1 MPSSR
6 LPNGYKTVDKTT
18 IRGRLN
24 NASPLD
30 KGLRSLLVK
39 DTTIRNEKEASE
51 KIKPPVAKVKS
62 LSDIISN
69 NIQASNDLRTITH
82 YIKRAEQIWTT
93 LLLKPNGDQP
103 NLLIYDS
110 QQSDIKNAKLH
121 ELLLTVVQN
130 HFTTKYPFE
139 EVIPQIIKDVMFRTG
154 SYALVHLSHSVLD
167 HLINGMEVPPEPGEE
182 KKGSRAGTEA
192 FRSITETVLAKHFVG
207 GNWGKALNLG
217 YIRQKRNDNPGSFI
231 GFESLYGSG
240 TREPE
245 YNLVD
250 PALKWTFT
258 DNPMVIKA
266 GELAQKLREDRLRQM
281 SGNESLDNWINN
293 RYVKKKGQK
302 RKTNNNNL
310 NIVSKETLEDEI
322 KSMYPDRKYDANET
336 LTVRKGKF
344 YSGNGRGI
352 GISYH
357 WPSEAIIN
365 VCLNGDVGKPF
376 GHILLTD
383 PETGE
388 PLKNTSD
395 VKFYQKSPGGAT
407 EQKPMTGSMNEIISH
422 IRQVAAGGEC
432 EHDMSWMVELASANL
447 EKEFTEGLL
456 NGDLKKDVT
465 ITLTEEN
472 KKLYMSRALRDQG
485 VRAIFVPAEYV
496 TYIAIDF
503 SKLGV
508 GRSLIDEAKLH
519 ITRLAVLDTADA
531 LAQVENSISHTLMTI
546 DPESEDFDVRN
557 TVAMLRDEYFAN
569 NPTLHDILGYNNV
582 SIDAVLDRFKE
593 QTLTIK
599 VNPGDNPNM
608 VAPQIEAGQMNREP
622 LKSIDRDTREGL
634 LNTISGMFGLKRSW
648 MDDIGEGNDFAVEAL
663 AEQELLRNQT
673 NDYSRTFS
681 RYFTDTM
688 RKYMRVNE
696 PLIGE
701 LIDTIK
707 ENKKLYMK
715 PDQTG
720 ELEID
725 EELKEKLA
733 ADSDDDDVTPEEMDM
748 IKVVLTDFLNTF
760 FVTLPTPAITDSLNK
775 LEDKLATVDKL
786 VTSWL
791 ELGGG
796 AIALKKYADAAG
808 MDGDNVVA
816 SIKAVILNEAFE
828 RFNLPMPFESIL
840 NNGEQG
846 GILNMVAHAADLEN
860 NVLRFLQEWLKGTKK
875 NRNLLERIKAK
886 VDKEEGIEPA
896 PADDFPSEPGMDVN
910 DENTT
915 YDIDN
920 MPEPQMN
927 EDEQTTTEEQPTEE
941 VPDETD
947 PNAEPKELT
956 EEEELAQLA
965 SEAGTEPTDKADDL
979 WVD

>member
-1 MPSSR
+1 MPSSK
-6 LPNGYKTVDKTT
+6 LPDGYKTVDRTT
-18 IRGRLN
+18 IRGRLK

-39 DTTIRNEKEASE
+39 DTNIRNEKDAQE
-51 KIKPPVAKVKS
+51 KIKPPVSKVKS

-69 NIQASNDLRTITH
+69 NIQATNDLRTITH

-103 NLLIYDS
+103 DLLIYDS
-110 QQSDIKNAKLH
+110 QQSDVKNGKLH
-121 ELLLTVVQN
+121 ELLLTVVKN

-139 EVIPQIIKDVMFRTG
+139 EIIPQIIKDVMFRTG

-167 HLINGMEVPPEPGEE
+167 HLINGMEVPLEPGE
-182 KKGSRAGTEA
+182 KKGPEGNNLAGMESM
-192 FRSITETVLAKHFVG
+192 RSITDTVLAKHFVA
-207 GNWGKALNLG
+207 GNWGQALNLG
-217 YIRQKRNDNPGSFI
+217 YIRKTRNSNPGSFV
-231 GFESLYGSG
+231 GFESLYTSG
-240 TREPE
+240 PREPE
-245 YNLVD
+245 YNIVD
-250 PALKWTFT
+250 DRLKWTFT

-281 SGNESLDNWINN
+281 SGSESLDNWITN
-293 RYVKKKGQK
+293 RYTKRKGDKK
-302 RKTNNNNL
+302 KTNNNNL
-310 NIVSKETLEDEI
+310 NIVSKKTLEEDI
-322 KSMYPDRKYDANET
+322 KGMYPDRNYDQNET

-352 GISYH
+352 GITYH

-365 VCLNGDVGKPF
+365 VCLNGEVGKPF

-395 VKFYQKSPGGAT
+395 VKFYQKAKGAG
-407 EQKPMTGSMNEIISH
+407 EVDGKPMTGSMNEIISH
-422 IRQVAAGGEC
+422 LRQIAAGGEC
-432 EHDMSWMVELASANL
+432 EHDMGWMTELASANL
-447 EKEFTEGLL
+447 EKEFVEGLL

-465 ITLTEEN
+465 ISLTEEN

-496 TYIAIDF
+496 TYIALDF

-546 DPESEDFDVRN
+546 DPETEDFDVRN

-593 QTLTIK
+593 QTLTVK
-599 VNPGDNPNM
+599 VNPGDNPNI
-608 VAPQIEAGQMNREP
+608 VAPQIDAQQMNREP

-648 MDDIGEGNDFAVEAL
+648 MDDTGEGNDFAVEAL

-725 EELKEKLA
+725 DELREKLSTEA
-733 ADSDDDDVTPEEMDM
+733 GEDEDVSPEEMDV
-748 IKVVLTDFLNTF
+748 IKIILTDFMNTF

-775 LEDKLATVDKL
+775 LDDKLQTVEKL
-786 VTSWL
+786 VANWL
-791 ELGGG
+791 DLGGG
-796 AIALKKYADAAG
+796 AAMLKKRAEEAG
-808 MDGDNVVA
+808 MDADSVIG
-816 SIKAVILNEAFE
+816 SIKAVILNEAFQ

-840 NNGEQG
+840 NDGSNG
-846 GILNMVAHAADLEN
+846 GILNMVHNAADLEN
-860 NVLRFLQEWLKGTKK
+860 NVLRFLTEWLKGTKK
-875 NRNLLERIKAK
+875 NRSMLERLKAK
-886 VDKEEGIEPA
+886 VEKEDGIEPVEE
-896 PADDFPSEPGMDVN
+896 PNPGMDVN
-910 DENTT
+910 QENTD
-915 YDIDN
+915 YNIDN
-920 MPEPQMN
+920 LPEPQMN
-927 EDEQTTTEEQPTEE
+927 PSENPEETPPEEQPQEE
-941 VPDETD
+941 VETQSS
-947 PNAEPKELT
+947 
-956 EEEELAQLA
+956 EEQQLEQQA
-965 SEAGTEPTDKADDL
+965 NEDGTAPTDKADDL
-979 WVD
+979 WAD

>member
-1 MPSSR
+1 MSK
-6 LPNGYKTVDKTT
+6 LANGYKPVDRTG
-18 IRGRLN
+18 IRGRLK

-30 KGLRSLLVK
+30 QGLRSLLVK
-39 DTTIRNEKEASE
+39 DTSIRNNKDAEEKL
-51 KIKPPVAKVKS
+51 KPPVAKVKS

-103 NLLIYDS
+103 DLLIYDS

-121 ELLLTVVQN
+121 ELLLTVVKN

-139 EVIPQIIKDVMFRTG
+139 EIIPQIIKDVMFRTG

-167 HLINGMEVPPEPGEE
+167 HLINGMEVPLDKNDP
-182 KKGSRAGTEA
+182 KNKNGSVAGTEA
-192 FRSITETVLAKHFVG
+192 FKSITDTVLQKHFVG
-207 GNWGKALNLG
+207 GDWSKALNLG
-217 YIRQKRNDNPGSFI
+217 YIRKTRNDKPGSFV
-231 GFESLYGSG
+231 GFESLYTSG
-240 TREPE
+240 PREPE
-245 YNLVD
+245 YHLVD
-250 PALKWTFT
+250 PSLKWTFT

-281 SGNESLDNWINN
+281 SGSESLDNWINN
-293 RYVKKKGQK
+293 RFTKTKGRK
-302 RKTNNNNL
+302 KTNKNHL
-310 NIVSKETLEDEI
+310 NIVSKETLEEDI
-322 KSMYPDRKYDANET
+322 KGMYPDRNYDQNET
-336 LTVRKGKF
+336 LSVRKGKF

-352 GISYH
+352 GITYH

-365 VCLNGDVGKPF
+365 VCLNGEVGKPF

-395 VKFYQKSPGGAT
+395 VKFYQKTKGAG
-407 EQKPMTGSMNEIISH
+407 EVDSKPMTGSMNEIISH

-432 EHDMSWMVELASANL
+432 EHDMGWMVELASANL
-447 EKEFTEGLL
+447 EKEFIEGLL

-465 ITLTEEN
+465 ISLTEEN
-472 KKLYMSRALRDQG
+472 KKLYFSRALRDQG

-496 TYIAIDF
+496 TYIALDF

-546 DPESEDFDVRN
+546 DPETEDFDIRN
-557 TVAMLRDEYFAN
+557 TVAMVRDEYFAN

-599 VNPGDNPNM
+599 VNPGDNPNI
-608 VAPQIEAGQMNREP
+608 VAPQIEAQQMNREP
-622 LKSIDRDTREGL
+622 LKSIDRETRDGL
-634 LNTISGMFGLKRSW
+634 LDTISGMFGLKRSW
-648 MDDIGEGNDFAVEAL
+648 MDDTGEGNDFAVEAL

-720 ELEID
+720 ELDID
-725 EELKEKLA
+725 DELKERLA
-733 ADSDDDDVTPEEMDM
+733 ADSDDDDVSPEEMDI

-775 LEDKLATVDKL
+775 LDDKLATIEKL
-786 VTSWL
+786 VSNWL
-791 ELGGG
+791 DLGGG
-796 AIALKKYADAAG
+796 ADMLKKRATEAG
-808 MDGDNVVA
+808 MDPDSVVG
-816 SIKAVILNEAFE
+816 SIKAVILNEAFQ

-840 NNGEQG
+840 NNGENG
-846 GILNMVAHAADLEN
+846 GMLNMVQHAADLEN
-860 NVLRFLQEWLKGTKK
+860 NVLRFLTEWLKGTKK
-875 NRNLLERIKAK
+875 NRNMLERLKAK
-886 VDKEEGIEPA
+886 VEKEEGLEPA
-896 PADDFPSEPGMDVN
+896 DNSADDLGN
-910 DENTT
+910 GN
-915 YDIDN
+915 YNIDN
-920 MPEPQMN
+920 LPEPQVN
-927 EDEQTTTEEQPTEE
+927 TTDVPPEE
-941 VPDETD
+941 VPQEGV
-947 PNAEPKELT
+947 PQEQPQ
-956 EEEELAQLA
+956 EEEVETKTSEEQQL
-965 SEAGTEPTDKADDL
+965 EQQAGEEGTAPANKADDL
-979 WVD
+979 WSD

>member
-1 MPSSR
+1 MSSR
-6 LPNGYKTVDKTT
+6 LGNGYKPVDKTT
-18 IRGRLN
+18 IRGRLK

-39 DTTIRNEKEASE
+39 DTAIRNEKEAEE
-51 KIKPPVAKVKS
+51 KTKPPIGKVKS

-103 NLLIYDS
+103 DLLIYDS
-110 QQSDIKNAKLH
+110 QQSDVKNAKLH
-121 ELLLTVVQN
+121 ELLLTVVKN

-139 EVIPQIIKDVMFRTG
+139 EIIPQIIKDVLFRTG

-167 HLINGMEVPPEPGEE
+167 HLINGMEVPYEKGER
-182 KKGSRAGTEA
+182 KPDGTIAGNEH
-192 FRSITETVLAKHFVG
+192 FQSITESVLAKHFVG

-217 YIRQKRNDNPGSFI
+217 YIRKERNANPGNFI
-231 GFESLYGSG
+231 GFESLYGSSN
-240 TREPE
+240 REPE

-250 PALKWTFT
+250 DRLKWTFT

-266 GELAQKLREDRLRQM
+266 GELAQRMREDRLRQM
-281 SGNESLDNWINN
+281 SGSESLDNWINN
-293 RYVKKKGQK
+293 RYVKKKGGK
-302 RKTNNNNL
+302 KKTNNNNL
-310 NIVSKETLEDEI
+310 NIVSKQTLEEDI
-322 KSMYPDRKYDANET
+322 KGMYPDRNYDQNET

-365 VCLNGDVGKPF
+365 VCLNGEVGKPF

-395 VKFYQKSPGGAT
+395 VKYYQKAKGAGET
-407 EQKPMTGSMNEIISH
+407 SDKPMTGSMNEIISH
-422 IRQVAAGGEC
+422 IRQVAAGNEC
-432 EHDMSWMVELASANL
+432 EHDMGWMVELASANL
-447 EKEFTEGLL
+447 EKEFIEGLL

-465 ITLTEEN
+465 ISLTEEN

-546 DPESEDFDVRN
+546 DPESEDFDIRN
-557 TVAMLRDEYFAN
+557 TVAMVRDEYFAN

-593 QTLTIK
+593 QTLTVK

-608 VAPQIEAGQMNREP
+608 VTPQIEAQQMNREP

-648 MDDIGEGNDFAVEAL
+648 MDDTGEGNDFAVEAL

-681 RYFTDTM
+681 RFFTDTM

-701 LIDTIK
+701 LIDVIK

-720 ELEID
+720 ELELD
-725 EELKEKLA
+725 DELKEKLSA
-733 ADSDDDDVTPEEMDM
+733 ESDEDDDISPEEMDI

-775 LEDKLATVDKL
+775 LDDKLQTVEKL
-786 VTSWL
+786 VANWL
-791 ELGGG
+791 DLGGG
-796 AIALKKYADAAG
+796 SDMLKARATEAG
-808 MDGDNVVA
+808 MDADAVIG
-816 SIKAVILNEAFE
+816 SIKAVILNEAFQ

-840 NNGEQG
+840 NDGSNG
-846 GILNMVAHAADLEN
+846 GILNMVNNAADLEN

-875 NRNLLERIKAK
+875 NRTMLERLKAK
-886 VDKEEGIEPA
+886 VDKEEGIGGGEEV
-896 PADDFPSEPGMDVN
+896 DPSLNPEEGN
-910 DENTT
+910 E

-920 MPEPQMN
+920 LPEVDQETPPEETPPEETPPEENPEEEVQS
-927 EDEQTTTEEQPTEE
+927 QTTEEQEVESQGTEE
-941 VPDETD
+941 
-947 PNAEPKELT
+947 
-956 EEEELAQLA
+956 
-965 SEAGTEPTDKADDL
+965 GTAPSDSADDI
-979 WVD
+979 WGAGQ

>member
-1 MPSSR
+1 MSK
-6 LPNGYKTVDKTT
+6 LANGYKTVDRTG
-18 IRGRLN
+18 IRGRLK

-30 KGLRSLLVK
+30 QGLRSLLVK
-39 DTTIRNEKEASE
+39 DTSIRNNKDAEEKL
-51 KIKPPVAKVKS
+51 KPPVAKVKS

-103 NLLIYDS
+103 DLLIYDS

-121 ELLLTVVQN
+121 ELLLTVVKN

-139 EVIPQIIKDVMFRTG
+139 EIIPQIIKDVMFRTG

-167 HLINGMEVPPEPGEE
+167 HLINGMEVPLDKDDPKNKNP
-182 KKGSRAGTEA
+182 SLAGTEA
-192 FRSITETVLAKHFVG
+192 FQSITQTVLDKHFVG
-207 GNWGKALNLG
+207 GDWSKALNLG
-217 YIRQKRNDNPGSFI
+217 YIRKTRNNNPGSFV
-231 GFESLYGSG
+231 GFESLYTTGP
-240 TREPE
+240 REPE

-250 PALKWTFT
+250 PSLKWTFT

-281 SGNESLDNWINN
+281 SGSESLDNWITN
-293 RYVKKKGQK
+293 RFTKPKGRK
-302 RKTNNNNL
+302 KTNKNHL
-310 NIVSKETLEDEI
+310 NIVSKETLEEDI
-322 KSMYPDRKYDANET
+322 KGMYPDRNYDQNET
-336 LTVRKGKF
+336 LSVRKGKF

-352 GISYH
+352 GITYH

-365 VCLNGDVGKPF
+365 VCLNGEIGKPF

-395 VKFYQKSPGGAT
+395 VKFYQKAKGAG
-407 EQKPMTGSMNEIISH
+407 EVDNKPMTGSINEVISH

-432 EHDMSWMVELASANL
+432 EHDMGWMVELASANL
-447 EKEFTEGLL
+447 EKEFIEGLL

-465 ITLTEEN
+465 ISLTEEN

-496 TYIAIDF
+496 TYIALDF

-546 DPESEDFDVRN
+546 DPEAEDFDIRN
-557 TVAMLRDEYFAN
+557 TVAMVRDEYFAN

-593 QTLTIK
+593 QTLTVK
-599 VNPGDNPNM
+599 VNPGDNPNI
-608 VAPQIEAGQMNREP
+608 VAPQIEAQQMNREP

-648 MDDIGEGNDFAVEAL
+648 MDDTGEGNDFAVEAL

-681 RYFTDTM
+681 RFFTDTM

-720 ELEID
+720 ELDID
-725 EELKEKLA
+725 DELKEKLA

-775 LEDKLATVDKL
+775 LDDKLTTIEKL
-786 VTSWL
+786 VANWL
-791 ELGGG
+791 DLGGG
-796 AIALKKYADAAG
+796 ADMLKKRATDAG
-808 MDGDNVVA
+808 MDPDAVIG
-816 SIKAVILNEAFE
+816 SIKAVILNEAFQ

-840 NNGEQG
+840 NSGENG
-846 GILNMVAHAADLEN
+846 GILNMVQHAADLEN
-860 NVLRFLQEWLKGTKK
+860 NVLRFLSEWLKGTKK
-875 NRNLLERIKAK
+875 NRNMLERLKAK
-886 VDKEEGIEPA
+886 VDKEEGLDTPENPT
-896 PADDFPSEPGMDVN
+896 DDLSGN
-910 DENTT
+910 YN
-915 YDIDN
+915 IDN
-920 MPEPQMN
+920 LPEPQVN
-927 EDEQTTTEEQPTEE
+927 TGEVPAEE
-941 VPDETD
+941 VPQEEVQQEQPQEEVEAKTS
-947 PNAEPKELT
+947 EEQELEQQAG
-956 EEEELAQLA
+956 EE
-965 SEAGTEPTDKADDL
+965 GTAPANKADDL
-979 WVD
+979 WND

>member
-1 MPSSR
+1 MSK
-6 LPNGYKTVDKTT
+6 LANGYKTVDRTG
-18 IRGRLN
+18 IRGRLK

-39 DTTIRNEKEASE
+39 DTSIRNSKEAE
-51 KIKPPVAKVKS
+51 DKIKPPVAKVKS

-103 NLLIYDS
+103 DLLIYDS

-121 ELLLTVVQN
+121 ELLLTVVKN

-139 EVIPQIIKDVMFRTG
+139 EIIPQIIKDVMFRTG

-167 HLINGMEVPPEPGEE
+167 HLINGMEVPLDKNDPKNKNP
-182 KKGSRAGTEA
+182 SLAGTES
-192 FRSITETVLAKHFVG
+192 FKSITDTVLQKHFVG
-207 GNWGKALNLG
+207 GDWGKALNLG
-217 YIRQKRNDNPGSFI
+217 YIRQKRNDNPGSFV
-231 GFESLYGSG
+231 GFESLYGPG

-250 PALKWTFT
+250 PSLKWTFT

-281 SGNESLDNWINN
+281 SGSESLENWINN
-293 RYVKKKGQK
+293 RFVKTKGPK
-302 RKTNNNNL
+302 KTNKNHL
-310 NIVSKETLEDEI
+310 NIVSKETLEEDI
-322 KSMYPDRKYDANET
+322 KGMYPDRNYDHNET

-352 GISYH
+352 GITYH

-365 VCLNGDVGKPF
+365 VCLNGEVGKPF

-395 VKFYQKSPGGAT
+395 VKFYQKSKGSGEVAD
-407 EQKPMTGSMNEIISH
+407 KPMTGSMNEIISH

-432 EHDMSWMVELASANL
+432 EHDMGWMVELASANL
-447 EKEFTEGLL
+447 EKEFIEGLL

-465 ITLTEEN
+465 ISLTEEN
-472 KKLYMSRALRDQG
+472 KKLYFSRALRDQG

-496 TYIAIDF
+496 TYIALDF

-546 DPESEDFDVRN
+546 DPETEDFDIRN
-557 TVAMLRDEYFAN
+557 TVAMVRDEYFAN

-593 QTLTIK
+593 QTLTVK
-599 VNPGDNPNM
+599 VNAGDNPNI
-608 VAPQIEAGQMNREP
+608 VAPQIDAQQMNREP

-648 MDDIGEGNDFAVEAL
+648 MDDTGEGNDFAVEAL

-681 RYFTDTM
+681 RFFTDTM

-720 ELEID
+720 ELDID
-725 EELKEKLA
+725 DELKERLA

-775 LEDKLATVDKL
+775 LDDKLATIEKL
-786 VTSWL
+786 VANWFD
-791 ELGGG
+791 LGGG
-796 AIALKKYADAAG
+796 AAMLKKRAEDAG
-808 MDGDNVVA
+808 MDAESVVG
-816 SIKAVILNEAFE
+816 SIKAVILNEAFQ

-840 NNGEQG
+840 NDGSNG
-846 GILNMVAHAADLEN
+846 GILNMVNHAADLEN
-860 NVLRFLQEWLKGTKK
+860 NVLRFLTEWLKGTKK
-875 NRNLLERIKAK
+875 NRNMLERLKAK
-886 VDKEEGIEPA
+886 VDKEDGL
-896 PADDFPSEPGMDVN
+896 DDPDQPVDQPPTDGDFN
-910 DENTT
+910 
-915 YDIDN
+915 IDN
-920 MPEPQMN
+920 LPEPQV
-927 EDEQTTTEEQPTEE
+927 EGSEVPQEEVSQEQTPQEQPQEEVETKTSEEQ
-941 VPDETD
+941 
-947 PNAEPKELT
+947 ELEQQAT
-956 EEEELAQLA
+956 
-965 SEAGTEPTDKADDL
+965 EAGTEPTNKADDL
-979 WVD
+979 WSD